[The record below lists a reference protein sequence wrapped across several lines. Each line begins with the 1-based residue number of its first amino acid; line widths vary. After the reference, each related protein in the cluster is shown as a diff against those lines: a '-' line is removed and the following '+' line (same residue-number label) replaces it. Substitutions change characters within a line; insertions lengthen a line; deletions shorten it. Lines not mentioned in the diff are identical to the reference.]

1 LKEKLT
7 NIPCRK
13 SLNKLFF
20 LNDLDQLVY
29 KKSKSAI
36 EPNEDELVVEGI
48 EQVNEVPEEVER
60 ASVVLHSFDELSV
73 EDEGCWSSVD
83 DRESL
88 LDDELGVFFV
98 FLLYFFLGDS
108 FPFFF
113 RTL

>member
-1 LKEKLT
+1 M
-7 NIPCRK
+7 
-13 SLNKLFF
+13 
-20 LNDLDQLVY
+20 VY

-88 LDDELGVFFV
+88 LDDELDGFFV
-98 FLLYFFLGDS
+98 FFLYKPNPSLDCLGVS
-108 FPFFF
+108 FIE
-113 RTL
+113 RTNEMRRAAIHKARGQAFMQRV